1 MLPSVRDILAFSD
14 CKPSQRYGSTDGSVD
29 SESTDEGSRGSGTSN
44 SKRRPGRKAGSS
56 DRYPVTMSVRQYRC
70 GVHSCAA
77 VFKRPE
83 HLKRHMLTHTQ
94 VRPFRC
100 EAKGCGKRFSRRD
113 NYITHTKKHLLDSEC
128 PDTVSHRH
136 ACSDE
141 NSGASTTGSS
151 TPARAKSPGLPAV
164 SSIFGLLNDCSEE
177 QQYRPG
183 TSQSW
188 PSSSRTG
195 SASPGVSHFNTSAPA
210 VFLAPVLPPLE
221 LLAQASLQSETS
233 PPQLPRRESRPLAV
247 RVSISEGS
255 KAVAS
260 FVEDAQ
266 SNLHPKWAPTG
277 DAAAAAAGSSV
288 EQFSATVV
296 AGDPAKPFMCSL
308 CGSRFGRVEHVKRHH
323 LVHTG
328 QRKYECQVCSKSFAR
343 KDNMVQHLRSHER
356 KDD

>member
-1 MLPSVRDILAFSD
+1 MLPSVRDMLSFSD
-14 CKPSQRYGSTDGSVD
+14 CTPSQHCRSTDGSVD
-29 SESTDEGSRGSGTSN
+29 SESTDEGSRDNGISN

-56 DRYPVTMSVRQYRC
+56 DRYPVAMSARQYRC
-70 GVHSCAA
+70 GVHSCAT

-136 ACSDE
+136 TCSDI
-141 NSGASTTGSS
+141 NSGSSTTGSN
-151 TPARAKSPGLPAV
+151 TPARAESPVLPAV
-164 SSIFGLLNDCSEE
+164 SNIFGLLNDCSEE

-183 TSQSW
+183 TRQSW

-195 SASPGVSHFNTSAPA
+195 SASPSASLFDTSAST
-210 VFLAPVLPPLE
+210 VFLAPVLAPLD
-221 LLAQASLQSETS
+221 LLAQASLQSEK
-233 PPQLPRRESRPLAV
+233 PPSQLPRRESRPLAV
-247 RVSISEGS
+247 RVSISDDS

-260 FVEDAQ
+260 FVEDTQ
-266 SNLHPKWAPTG
+266 SHLPPVWAPTTETT
-277 DAAAAAAGSSV
+277 ATGSSV

-296 AGDPAKPFMCSL
+296 AGDPAKPFICSL

-328 QRKYECQVCSKSFAR
+328 QRKYECQVCLKSFAR

-356 KDD
+356 RDD